1 MQKTGTQQHTGRNAG
16 KGAAMPPPGEQQGT
30 SDTQSEFS
38 VNEARQAAAQEENA
52 QRQQNADSGKQQAQQ
67 SQKQQ
72 KSEVS
77 AQAQDPQSEFSVE
90 QRLREDKA

>member
-1 MQKTGTQQHTGRNAG
+1 MQKSGTQQHTGRNAG
-16 KGAAMPPPGEQQGT
+16 KRPAMPSGEQLGT
-30 SDTQSEFS
+30 NDTQSEFS
-38 VNEARQAAAQEENA
+38 VNEARQAAAQEQNE
-52 QRQQNADSGKQQAQQ
+52 QRQQNAESGKQQAQQ